1 MSTSQQSAETAADM
15 AIKAAPPATVSA
27 ATLAG
32 VPVSEL
38 VLWATLLYT
47 LLMICHKSLAIY
59 RELRS
64 GPRCEHQG
72 D

>member
-1 MSTSQQSAETAADM
+1 MSTSQQSAETAADI

-47 LLMICHKSLAIY
+47 LLMIVHKMMSIW
-59 RELRS
+59 RDMRPCRIEV
-64 GPRCEHQG
+64 EE
-72 D
+72 

>member
-1 MSTSQQSAETAADM
+1 MNTSQQSAETAADM

-47 LLMICHKSLAIY
+47 LLMICHKTLTIY

-64 GPRCEHQG
+64 GPHCGHQG
-72 D
+72 E

>member
-1 MSTSQQSAETAADM
+1 MSTSQQAETAADM
-15 AIKAAPPATVSA
+15 AIKSAPPATVSA

-47 LLMICHKSLAIY
+47 LLMIAHKMMSIW
-59 RELRS
+59 RDMRPCRIEV
-64 GPRCEHQG
+64 EE
-72 D
+72 